1 MMNRYLKFGISIDD
15 MKLVT
20 NDLQNLLNIC
30 LEEHESSYW
39 GEYNVAQL
47 SETESIR
54 LVYNYIDDD
63 WQEEEFK
70 EYPLLLEL
78 NRINEPEKMVY
89 FLCEHL
95 SYIFLLYMDEID
107 AKVSSRRYVL
117 ENGNF
122 KLVYEHL
129 KRKTND

>member
-1 MMNRYLKFGISIDD
+1 MTNRYLKFGISIDD
-15 MKLVT
+15 MELVT
-20 NDLQNLLNIC
+20 KDLQNLLNIC
-30 LEEHESSYW
+30 FEEHESSYW

-47 SETESIR
+47 SETESIK

-63 WQEEEFK
+63 WQEEGFK

-78 NRINEPEKMVY
+78 NRINEPEKMLY
-89 FLCEHL
+89 FLCENL

-117 ENGNF
+117 ENGKF

-129 KRKTND
+129 KKKKQ

>member
-1 MMNRYLKFGISIDD
+1 
-15 MKLVT
+15 
-20 NDLQNLLNIC
+20 NIC
-30 LEEHESSYW
+30 FEERESSYW

-47 SETESIR
+47 SESESIR

-78 NRINEPEKMVY
+78 NRINELEKMLY
-89 FLCEHL
+89 LLCENL
-95 SYIFLLYMDEID
+95 SYISLLYMDEID

-117 ENGNF
+117 EHGKF

-129 KRKTND
+129 KKKNSD

>member
-1 MMNRYLKFGISIDD
+1 ME
-15 MKLVT
+15 LVT
-20 NDLQNLLNIC
+20 KDLQNLLNIC
-30 LEEHESSYW
+30 FEEHESSYW

-47 SETESIR
+47 SETESIK

-78 NRINEPEKMVY
+78 NRINEPEKMLY
-89 FLCEHL
+89 FLCENL

-107 AKVSSRRYVL
+107 AKVSSRRYAL
-117 ENGNF
+117 ENGKF

-129 KRKTND
+129 KKKKQ

>member
-1 MMNRYLKFGISIDD
+1 MTNRYLKFGISIDD
-15 MKLVT
+15 MELVT
-20 NDLQNLLNIC
+20 KDLQNLLNIC
-30 LEEHESSYW
+30 FEEHESSYW

-47 SETESIR
+47 SETESIK

-78 NRINEPEKMVY
+78 NRITEPEKMLY
-89 FLCEHL
+89 LLCENL

-117 ENGNF
+117 ENGKF

-129 KRKTND
+129 KKKKQ

>member
-1 MMNRYLKFGISIDD
+1 MNKYLKFGISIDD
-15 MKLVT
+15 MKYVT
-20 NDLQNLLNIC
+20 KDLQNLLNIRF
-30 LEEHESSYW
+30 EEHESSYW

-54 LVYNYIDDD
+54 LIYNYIDDD
-63 WQEEEFK
+63 WQEEDFK

-78 NRINEPEKMVY
+78 NRINEPEKMLDL
-89 FLCEHL
+89 LCENL
-95 SYIFLLYMDEID
+95 SYIYLLYMDEID

-122 KLVYEHL
+122 KLVYEYL
-129 KRKTND
+129 KKKNKN

>member
-1 MMNRYLKFGISIDD
+1 MTNRYLKFGISIDD
-15 MKLVT
+15 MELVSK
-20 NDLQNLLNIC
+20 DLQNLLNIC
-30 LEEHESSYW
+30 FEEHESSYW

-63 WQEEEFK
+63 WQEEDFK

-78 NRINEPEKMVY
+78 NRTSEPEKMIS
-89 FLCEHL
+89 FLCENL

-107 AKVSSRRYVL
+107 AKVSSRRYVI
-117 ENGNF
+117 ENGKF
-122 KLVYEHL
+122 ILVYEHL
-129 KRKTND
+129 TKKKQ